1 MKIHINTLGIIL
13 ATGGSFL
20 VWRYLTELNWADKEA
35 FLRGEGVM
43 TVPSPTKDEIKK
55 FKLQLRLSKLGLV
68 MILVGGLVQIVSNY
82 FPE

>member
-1 MKIHINTLGIIL
+1 MKTHINTLGILLSAI
-13 ATGGSFL
+13 GSFL

-43 TVPSPTKDEIKK
+43 TVPSPTEDEIQK
-55 FKLQLRLSKLGLV
+55 FKLQLKLSKLGLA
-68 MILVGGLVQIVSNY
+68 MILLGGLVQIISNY